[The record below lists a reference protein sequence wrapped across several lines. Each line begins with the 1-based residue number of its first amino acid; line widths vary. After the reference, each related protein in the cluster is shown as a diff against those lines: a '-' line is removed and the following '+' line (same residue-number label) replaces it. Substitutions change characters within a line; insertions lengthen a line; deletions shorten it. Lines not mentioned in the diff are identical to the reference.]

1 MEIEAGGDVMM
12 PYMAADWPGRYTAA
26 MVGILVRILIITA
39 GLWLADFLL
48 SGVHADSAGTLL
60 GAAVLLGLV
69 NALIRPVIV
78 LLTLPITL
86 LSLGAFLLVINAGML
101 GLVAGLLD
109 GFRVDGFLAA
119 LLGSLVVSVTA
130 WLGNSFIG
138 PSGRYELLVMERRR

>member
-1 MEIEAGGDVMM
+1 VDIEAGCDPMM
-12 PYMAADWPGRYTAA
+12 PYMAAAWPAGYTGLMA
-26 MVGILVRILIITA
+26 GILVRILIIA
-39 GLWLADFLL
+39 VGLWLADFLL
-48 SGVHADSAGTLL
+48 SGVHADRAWTLL
-60 GAAVLLGLV
+60 WAAVLLGLV

-86 LSLGAFLLVINAGML
+86 ISLGGFLLVINAGML
-101 GLVAGLLD
+101 GLVAWFLD

-138 PSGRYELLVMERRR
+138 PSGRYELLVINRRR